1 MNRLAALGLLGLPGM
16 MSCISDNEVVRRS
29 QTDTFYQSAT
39 DEVDILWVIDNS
51 LSMSDEQAEV
61 ADKFGEFIESIE
73 STGLDFHVG
82 VITTDM
88 ESTDIGRGKLLGDPN
103 YLTRDDDDYI
113 SAFQDRIQ
121 VGIQGSDREKGLDA
135 AISALTEPLVSSSNA
150 GFLRDG
156 AVLSIIFVSDEND
169 CTDRGALD
177 GYTEATACYNHSDE
191 LVPIYDLIEEYDAIK
206 PDADRTIV
214 SAIVG
219 PDITENCDGAVPG
232 FRYQTM
238 ADAFGGI
245 TGNICQSSFTDIM
258 ERLGLQASGILSSF
272 QLTYSAVEGTL
283 EVYIDD
289 VSVPGEQI
297 ELDNETWVQ
306 VSEDTA
312 NGWSYDATYS
322 LIYFHGDAVPPR
334 ETTIKVEYEVVPGS
348 LSNID

>member
-1 MNRLAALGLLGLPGM
+1 MNRLAVVALLGTTG
-16 MSCISDNEVVRRS
+16 CKSDNEVVRRS
-29 QTDTFYQSAT
+29 QLDTFYQSAT
-39 DEVDILWVIDNS
+39 DMVDILWVIDNS

-61 ADKFGEFIESIE
+61 ASKFGEFIESIE
-73 STGLDFHVG
+73 ATGLDFHVG

-88 ESTDIGRGKLLGDPN
+88 ESTEIGRGQLLGDPT

-113 SAFQDRIQ
+113 AAFQDRIQ

-135 AISALTEPLVSSSNA
+135 AITALTEPIVSSSNA

-177 GYTEATACYNHSDE
+177 GYDEATACYEYSED
-191 LVPIYDLIEEYDAIK
+191 LVPIFDLIEEYDAIK
-206 PDADRTIV
+206 PDEDRTLI

-219 PDITENCDGAVPG
+219 PEITENCGGAVPG

-245 TGNICQSSFTDIM
+245 TGNICQSSFSDIM
-258 ERLGLQASGILSSF
+258 ERLGLQASGMLSSF
-272 QLTYSAVEGTL
+272 QLTYFAVEDTL
-283 EVYIDD
+283 EVYINDT
-289 VSVPGEQI
+289 SVPGEQV
-297 ELDNETWVQ
+297 ELDGETWVQ
-306 VSEDTA
+306 ISEDTT
-312 NGWSYDATYS
+312 NGWSYDETYA

-334 ETTIKVEYEVVPGS
+334 EATIKVDYEVIPGS

>member
-1 MNRLAALGLLGLPGM
+1 MMNRLAVVALLGTI
-16 MSCISDNEVVRRS
+16 SCKSDNEVVRRS
-29 QTDTFYQSAT
+29 QLDTFYQSAT
-39 DEVDILWVIDNS
+39 DMVDILWVIDNS

-61 ADKFGEFIESIE
+61 ASKFGEFIESIE
-73 STGLDFHVG
+73 ATGLDFHVG

-88 ESTDIGRGKLLGDPN
+88 ESTEIGRGQLLGDPT
-103 YLTRDDDDYI
+103 YLTRDDDEYI
-113 SAFQDRIQ
+113 AAFQERIQ

-135 AISALTEPLVSSSNA
+135 AITALTEPIVSSSNA

-177 GYTEATACYNHSDE
+177 GYDEATACYEYSDD

-206 PDADRTIV
+206 PDDDRTLI

-219 PDITENCDGAVPG
+219 PEITENCGGAVPG

-245 TGNICQSSFTDIM
+245 TGNICQSSFSDIM
-258 ERLGLQASGILSSF
+258 ERLGLQASGMLSSF
-272 QLTYSAVEGTL
+272 QLTYFAVEDTI
-283 EVYIDD
+283 EVYISDT
-289 VSVPGEQI
+289 SVPGEQI
-297 ELDNETWVQ
+297 ELDGETWVQ
-306 VSEDTA
+306 ISEDTT
-312 NGWSYDATYS
+312 NGWSYDDTYA

-334 ETTIKVEYEVVPGS
+334 EATIKIDYEVVPGS

>member
-1 MNRLAALGLLGLPGM
+1 MNRLAVVALLGTIG
-16 MSCISDNEVVRRS
+16 CKSDNEVVRRS
-29 QTDTFYQSAT
+29 QLDTFYQSAT
-39 DEVDILWVIDNS
+39 DMVDILWVIDNS

-61 ADKFGEFIESIE
+61 ASKFGEFIESIE
-73 STGLDFHVG
+73 ATGLDFHVG

-88 ESTDIGRGKLLGDPN
+88 ESTEIGRGQLLGEPT

-113 SAFQDRIQ
+113 AAFQERIQ

-135 AISALTEPLVSSSNA
+135 AITALTEPIVSSSNA

-177 GYTEATACYNHSDE
+177 GYDEATACYEHSDD
-191 LVPIYDLIEEYDAIK
+191 LVPIFDLIEEYDAIK
-206 PDADRTIV
+206 PDEDRTLI

-219 PDITENCDGAVPG
+219 PEITENCGGAVPG

-245 TGNICQSSFTDIM
+245 TGNICQSSFSDIM
-258 ERLGLQASGILSSF
+258 ERLGLQASGMLSSF
-272 QLTYSAVEGTL
+272 QLTYFAVEDTL
-283 EVYIDD
+283 EVYINDA
-289 VSVPGEQI
+289 SVPGEQV
-297 ELDNETWVQ
+297 ELDGETWVQ
-306 VSEDTA
+306 ISQDTT
-312 NGWSYDATYS
+312 NGWSYDDTYA

-334 ETTIKVEYEVVPGS
+334 EAIIKVDYEVIPGS